1 MRELIAA
8 SLLLVG
14 CTYRV
19 KGVDTGGAGGGGGS
33 PIPVADAGVGGNG
46 GNDDLSPRNG
56 SVDFGPPPVA
66 PCYSEDFSPATSLA
80 DLRAAYAPQAWKAD
94 VLESL
99 KRRIAGGHA
108 LLMSQQNDSQL
119 ANFVD
124 TSSFDA
130 LMSSLMM
137 VCNGETSIYD
147 YAHATP
153 SAFTYFLRA
162 DLTLQPAIVPTF
174 ARSELAPYIT
184 DGATS
189 AYDGALSGQQGSE
202 DITAVADDI
211 AAFTNGVACIGAV
224 TDQLKN
230 GISARD
236 GMAAS
241 IYYLELYLKRAR
253 TAHLR
258 RSTPRCRLRPIGKRS
273 CATLG
278 RAWRSGARPRHRL
291 FSPSPTRR
299 SGRTSTTPPI
309 RPRSRCSPAPRF
321 LTSNVTRDTLGSVQS
336 ETDHPRV
343 VRVLLVED
351 NP

>member
-1 MRELIAA
+1 MA
-8 SLLLVG
+8 SLLFVG

-46 GNDDLSPRNG
+46 GNDDLSPRTG
-56 SVDFGPPPVA
+56 DVDFGPPPVA
-66 PCYSEDFSPATSLA
+66 PCYSEDFSPGTSLA

-94 VLESL
+94 VLEAL

-174 ARSELAPYIT
+174 ARSELAQYIT
-184 DGATS
+184 DNATS
-189 AYDGALSGQQGSE
+189 AYDGALSGQQGTL
-202 DITAVADDI
+202 DLTAVADDV

-224 TDQLKN
+224 TDQLTN

-236 GMAAS
+236 GLAAS

-253 TAHLR
+253 TVHPSTYAALQASPDWQKVVRYSWARAAFWRKTASSPLLAVADAPIWAHVDDSANSSEIALFA
-258 RSTPRCRLRPIGKRS
+258 G
-273 CATLG
+273 ATL
-278 RAWRSGARPRHRL
+278 SD
-291 FSPSPTRR
+291 
-299 SGRTSTTPPI
+299 I
-309 RPRSRCSPAPRF
+309 EC
-321 LTSNVTRDTLGSVQS
+321 
-336 ETDHPRV
+336 HP
-343 VRVLLVED
+343 
-351 NP
+351 